1 MLISYCH
8 WTLHC
13 FAASGGSFGPL
24 PGRQI
29 QPFSVIQGAKKT
41 KWIFSWI
48 FFSGPSKNPGKT
60 RVFEWYAVV
69 LQNRHSPIQIRSS
82 PSRVLSLSVT
92 GLFFC
97 GGALLAGDGSRFR
110 TLSFA
115 FRRDCPRFRVT
126 DAWAAFV
133 SRLPLPRAGKQM
145 IENATFLQKKCY
157 CIL

>member
-29 QPFSVIQGAKKT
+29 QPFSVIQGAKKMQ
-41 KWIFSWI
+41 WIFPWI
-48 FFSGPSKNPGKT
+48 FFSGASKNSGKT
-60 RVFEWYAVV
+60 RVFETWAIV

-92 GLFFC
+92 GLFF
-97 GGALLAGDGSRFR
+97 AAERFSPG
-110 TLSFA
+110 TGLSFA
-115 FRRDCPRFRVT
+115 LCPSLFAGTALVFAWPTRERRSFPACLCRV
-126 DAWAAFV
+126 
-133 SRLPLPRAGKQM
+133 R
-145 IENATFLQKKCY
+145 ENKW
-157 CIL
+157 